1 MESPTSEGPVLL
13 LAFPWMLPH
22 LPYGV
27 GSAFWGTASPCRMG
41 SLRGAG
47 PPMQHPHIP
56 ASSRGGHW
64 DFLLDQ
70 RLLQQAEPPAS
81 RLRAFPSTFGSWSG
95 WVPEGTGAGGFLDL
109 LGAVPVSA
117 HPITVAHHP
126 RVAPAPCPCPPSPST
141 AHFLSLDVI
150 RVWEHPREHPPR
162 PGTSR
167 GVLGARPPLH
177 RTGMPFV
184 LLGVRGNS
192 AALGFS
198 LLFWKFKTFAGRPTR
213 ALPPR
218 REALG

>member
-1 MESPTSEGPVLL
+1 MGHSITLQDGIAQRGWTTHAASSHPCQQPGWALGFPSGSVSPAAGRASSIPAPGLSQHIRLL
-13 LAFPWMLPH
+13 ER
-22 LPYGV
+22 V
-27 GSAFWGTASPCRMG
+27 GS
-41 SLRGAG
+41 RG
-47 PPMQHPHIP
+47 
-56 ASSRGGHW
+56 
-64 DFLLDQ
+64 D
-70 RLLQQAEPPAS
+70 
-81 RLRAFPSTFGSWSG
+81 GSWG
-95 WVPEGTGAGGFLDL
+95 ILDL

-117 HPITVAHHP
+117 HPITVTHHP
-126 RVAPAPCPCPPSPST
+126 RVGPAPCPCPPSPST

>member
-1 MESPTSEGPVLL
+1 MLL
-13 LAFPWMLPH
+13 LAFPWTLPR
-22 LPYGV
+22 LPYGA
-27 GSAFWGTASPCRMG
+27 GSAFWGTASPRRMG

-70 RLLQQAEPPAS
+70 RRRLLQQAEPPAG

-95 WVPEGTGAGGFLDL
+95 WIPGRMRAGGFLNL
-109 LGAVPVSA
+109 LGAVPVGA
-117 HPITVAHHP
+117 HPITATHHP
-126 RVAPAPCPCPPSPST
+126 RVAPALCQRPPSPS
-141 AHFLSLDVI
+141 AALFLSLGAI
-150 RVWEHPREHPPR
+150 RAWEHPWEHPPTR
-162 PGTSR
+162 HIPG
-167 GVLGARPPLH
+167 GCWAPRPPLH

-184 LLGVRGNS
+184 LLGVWGNS